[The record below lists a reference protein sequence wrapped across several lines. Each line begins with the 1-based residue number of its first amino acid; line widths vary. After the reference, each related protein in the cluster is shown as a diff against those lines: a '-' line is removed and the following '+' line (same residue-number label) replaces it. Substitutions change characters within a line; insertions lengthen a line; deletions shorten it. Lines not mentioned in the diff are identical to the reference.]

1 MAEVDVRPA
10 SGKLVRVLVLSVA
23 AAAVP
28 VAGAFLFPGELEH
41 YEALTWLLLLVPGF
55 LWAYERGWRGVA
67 TALALG
73 MAVLSVTYA
82 VGEVMGRP
90 IPELLLPVV
99 MIYVLVSLGTG
110 MLSDRSKRAG
120 FDAAAESLALQDPLT
135 GLPNRRHAELHLDL
149 QFATA
154 ERGQPLAVVVFD
166 IDHLH
171 TYNLRNGRAAGD
183 GVLKGFASLL
193 RQQTRRM
200 DLAARHGPGAFVC
213 VLTGC
218 TEEGAVIFAG
228 RVQERLRAAEQT
240 VALPTVSAGIAS
252 YRPDFATPAEL
263 LEAADHALQLA
274 KLDGRDRVRIHGRRL
289 EELGEP
295 DAAGMQLAA
304 AQSWQHQDEAHD
316 SAEGSSPTQDLLG
329 DGRSAFLVTTDD
341 ASRSRLIS
349 FLRTRGFDLTV
360 ATPDPEGLAG
370 VRQEFDVVFVD
381 VSPQA
386 SAVVDLIREI
396 RFHSPTTRMVGI
408 PPRSENGGV
417 DAEVLRIRVDGHF
430 IADGNDEALEHQLGE
445 LLLERDA
452 LASMQLRHHQL
463 SHELRATEREARLTI
478 AATEAKYRAMVQHV
492 REIIFTTDAEGRW
505 TFLNPAWTGLTGF
518 SSDDSLGRPFFEFVY
533 AEEMDMV
540 RSGFQ
545 QMMAG
550 VPFFRCEARWR
561 TKGGAARLLELRM
574 QTTEGPNGRLEGTSG
589 VLAEVPPREVAAG
602 DGAARFAGSGD
613 DRADVA
619 PHQPVS

>member
-10 SGKLVRVLVLSVA
+10 SGKLVRVLFLSLA

-28 VAGAFLFPGELEH
+28 VAGAFLFPGDLEH

-99 MIYVLVSLGTG
+99 VIYVLVSLGTG
-110 MLSDRSKRAG
+110 VLCDRSKRAG
-120 FDAAAESLALQDPLT
+120 FDEAAESLALQDPLT

-171 TYNLRNGRAAGD
+171 TFNLRNGRAAGD

-218 TEEGAVIFAG
+218 NEEGAVIFAG
-228 RVQERLRAAEQT
+228 RVQERLRVAEQT
-240 VALPTVSAGIAS
+240 VALPTVSAGIAT

-304 AQSWQHQDEAHD
+304 AQSWGQQDEDGD
-316 SAEGSSPTQDLLG
+316 STNGGSYAQDLLG
-329 DGRSAFLVTTDD
+329 TGRSAFLVTTDD
-341 ASRSRLIS
+341 TSRTRLVA
-349 FLRTRGFDLTV
+349 FLQTRGFDLTV
-360 ATPDPEGLAG
+360 ATPDPEYLAG
-370 VRQEFDVVFVD
+370 IRQEFDVVFVD
-381 VSPQA
+381 VSPRA
-386 SAVVDLIREI
+386 SAVIDLIREI
-396 RFHSPTTRMVGI
+396 RFRSPTTRMVGI
-408 PPRSENGGV
+408 PPRSESGGV
-417 DAEVLRIRVDGHF
+417 EAEVLRIRVDGHF
-430 IADGNDEALEHQLGE
+430 IADADDETLQRQVTE
-445 LLLERDA
+445 LLIERDA
-452 LASMQLRHHQL
+452 LASTQLRHHQL
-463 SHELRATEREARLTI
+463 SHELRATEREARLAL
-478 AATEAKYRAMVQHV
+478 AATEAKYRAMVEHV
-492 REIIFTTDAEGRW
+492 REVIFTTDTEGRW

-518 SSDDSLGRPFFEFVY
+518 SLDDSLGHPLFDFVY
-533 AEEMDMV
+533 AEELDMV

-561 TKGGAARLLELRM
+561 TKGGTARLLELRL
-574 QTTEGPNGRLEGTSG
+574 QTTVGPTGRVEGSSG
-589 VLAEVPPREVAAG
+589 VLAEVPAREITAG
-602 DGAARFAGSGD
+602 EPGPAFAG
-613 DRADVA
+613 A
-619 PHQPVS
+619 